1 MEKDTIYYRLKE
13 CAEMADIIE
22 AAESGYV
29 SLNRDD
35 IRKLNDVLLG
45 KINHALQMQ
54 EAIVKAQWEL
64 PLLLDRIKKEKIVL
78 VTLSNPTCWL

>member
-1 MEKDTIYYRLKE
+1 
-13 CAEMADIIE
+13 MADIIE

-29 SLNRDD
+29 SLDRDD

-64 PLLLDRIKKEKIVL
+64 PLLLDRIKKGKDRFGNAIRSYLLIITERLFYVE
-78 VTLSNPTCWL
+78 T